1 VAAGR
6 VEAVDWFRGYGWFA
20 LVGHGEGYYT
30 LYAHLSGTAVR
41 VGDRV
46 DAGDAVGASGDTGTL
61 DGRSRLH
68 FEVLRGSEPE
78 DPMVWLT
85 R

>member
-1 VAAGR
+1 
-6 VEAVDWFRGYGWFA
+6 
-20 LVGHGEGYYT
+20 
-30 LYAHLSGTAVR
+30 
-41 VGDRV
+41 V